1 MSLRVKFVNS
11 KLEYKTCYKCKK
23 TYPRDEDHFYK
34 MKHPSVKN
42 NYKYYSYCIKCERKR
57 NRAWKK
63 KDSASGNKKLRQ
75 IKYLSTERGYFKEL
89 WQSTKNSK
97 HGCLF
102 KTFEEFFKCWT
113 DQQKLYGIRC
123 PYLGIEM
130 TKIKGLNINGVRRKS
145 TETNISK
152 DRILSNLPYGKD
164 NLMFISWKANNEK
177 GNITPFIARKYLE
190 LIDSRPLIKQMMQID
205 DDKILDKYGDY
216 FNKVK
221 AKAKVIKLVD
231 RVDIHTKDENDNS
244 FFSKELDKL
253 RNSLSKEE
261 MRQFYEVAYATHL
274 KEKQQ
279 KEETRQ
285 LIKLK
290 HEKKNETQ

>member
-177 GNITPFIARKYLE
+177 GNITPYIARKYLNFVNQNS
-190 LIDSRPLIKQMMQID
+190 LLKHLSKIDQNNLVGDKDKWFEWIEVKKKLTKAIKEV
-205 DDKILDKYGDY
+205 
-216 FNKVK
+216 NPA
-221 AKAKVIKLVD
+221 AKDVD
-231 RVDIHTKDENDNS
+231 GQS
-244 FFSKELDKL
+244 FLGKELVKL
-253 RNSLSKEE
+253 RESIGREAMNDLIRVSWDSAIQKKLKEE
-261 MRQFYEVAYATHL
+261 
-274 KEKQQ
+274 
-279 KEETRQ
+279 
-285 LIKLK
+285 
-290 HEKKNETQ
+290 NET

>member
-34 MKHPSVKN
+34 MKHPSVKGH
-42 NYKYYSYCIKCERKR
+42 YKYYSYCITCERKR
-57 NRAWKK
+57 NREWKK

-177 GNITPFIARKYLE
+177 GNITPYIARKYLNFVNQSS
-190 LIDSRPLIKQMMQID
+190 LLKHLSKIDRDNLVGDKDKWFEWIEVKKKLTKAIKEI
-205 DDKILDKYGDY
+205 
-216 FNKVK
+216 NPA
-221 AKAKVIKLVD
+221 AKDVD
-231 RVDIHTKDENDNS
+231 GQS
-244 FFSKELDKL
+244 FLGKELVKL
-253 RNSLSKEE
+253 RESIGRDAMEDLIRVTWDSAIQKKLKEE
-261 MRQFYEVAYATHL
+261 
-274 KEKQQ
+274 
-279 KEETRQ
+279 
-285 LIKLK
+285 
-290 HEKKNETQ
+290 NET

>member
-11 KLEYKTCYKCKK
+11 KLEFKTCYKCKK

-130 TKIKGLNINGVRRKS
+130 TKIKGVNVEGKRRVA
-145 TETNISK
+145 TDTNISK

-177 GNITPFIARKYLE
+177 GNITPYIARKYLNFVNQSS
-190 LIDSRPLIKQMMQID
+190 LLKHLSKIDRDNLVGDKDKWFEWIEVKKKLTKAIKEI
-205 DDKILDKYGDY
+205 
-216 FNKVK
+216 NPA
-221 AKAKVIKLVD
+221 AKDVD
-231 RVDIHTKDENDNS
+231 GQS
-244 FFSKELDKL
+244 FLGKELVKL
-253 RNSLSKEE
+253 RESIGRDAMEDLIRVTWDSAIQKKLKEE
-261 MRQFYEVAYATHL
+261 
-274 KEKQQ
+274 
-279 KEETRQ
+279 
-285 LIKLK
+285 
-290 HEKKNETQ
+290 NET

>member
-177 GNITPFIARKYLE
+177 GNITPYIARKYLNFVNQSS
-190 LIDSRPLIKQMMQID
+190 LLKHLSKIDKNNLVGDKDKWFEWIEVKKKLTKAIKEV
-205 DDKILDKYGDY
+205 
-216 FNKVK
+216 NPA
-221 AKAKVIKLVD
+221 AKDVD
-231 RVDIHTKDENDNS
+231 GQS
-244 FFSKELDKL
+244 FLGKELVKL
-253 RNSLSKEE
+253 RESIGREAMNDLIRVSWDSAIQKKLKEE
-261 MRQFYEVAYATHL
+261 
-274 KEKQQ
+274 
-279 KEETRQ
+279 
-285 LIKLK
+285 
-290 HEKKNETQ
+290 NET

>member
-11 KLEYKTCYKCKK
+11 KLEFKTCYKCKK

-34 MKHPSVKN
+34 MKHPSVKGH
-42 NYKYYSYCIKCERKR
+42 YKYYSYCITCERKR
-57 NRAWKK
+57 NRAWKERA
-63 KDSASGNKKLRQ
+63 SASGNKKLRQ

-102 KTFEEFFKCWT
+102 KSYEEFFDCWEK
-113 DQQKLYGIRC
+113 QKKLYGTRC

-130 TKIKGLNINGVRRKS
+130 TRIKGLNINGIRRKS

-177 GNITPFIARKYLE
+177 GNITPYIARKYLNFVNQSS
-190 LIDSRPLIKQMMQID
+190 LLKHLSKIDRDNLVGDKDKWFEWIEVKKKLTKAIKEI
-205 DDKILDKYGDY
+205 
-216 FNKVK
+216 NPA
-221 AKAKVIKLVD
+221 AKDVD
-231 RVDIHTKDENDNS
+231 GQS
-244 FFSKELDKL
+244 FLGKELVKL
-253 RNSLSKEE
+253 RESIGRDAMEDLIRVTWDSAIQKKLKEE
-261 MRQFYEVAYATHL
+261 
-274 KEKQQ
+274 
-279 KEETRQ
+279 
-285 LIKLK
+285 
-290 HEKKNETQ
+290 NET